1 MAISSKFIRMSLK
14 KYLLYSFVTVWTMVL
29 ILALVAAIVHQVSF
43 QKSSDRLQLERS
55 VASLESQT
63 IQLTH
68 TVNKQQREIFRIL
81 NTPYYE

>member
-29 ILALVAAIVHQVSF
+29 ILALVAAIIHQVNF

>member
-29 ILALVAAIVHQVSF
+29 ILALVAAIVHQVNF

>member
-1 MAISSKFIRMSLK
+1 MSLK
-14 KYLLYSFVTVWTMVL
+14 QYLLYSFVTVWTMVL
-29 ILALVAAIVHQVSF
+29 ILALVAAIVHQVNF

-81 NTPYYE
+81 STPYYE